1 MAIFHLRMK
10 KSKRGSK
17 YTPPTTHLDYIN
29 RDEKYDKKED
39 LLFKEVMNLPEEFN
53 DIKDF
58 WKCAETYERKN
69 SNLYRELEI
78 SLPREFTPEENKKM
92 VDGFCENLFGKEYV
106 YNYAIHNPKS
116 FDGDMQPHVH
126 IMFFE
131 RKIDDIKRDKDKYF
145 KRYNSK
151 NIEKGGWRKDK
162 KWNERSTL
170 KNIRKEWETF
180 LNFELEK
187 KGIEKVSAKSLKD
200 QKRDAE
206 NNNDYKKVYELNR
219 EAINID
225 GKILYRKESEL
236 SDKEKVKKRIF
247 IKSRILKAGT
257 DLMKKLLEKLKKLE
271 REYED
276 LKRDKIG
283 DLENLERLRGLE
295 ESVRD
300 IKKKMSKDKIENTVY
315 NLMTDKKYY
324 KFLNENKKID
334 KELKNTKDKNRI
346 KYLKITKE
354 KNLKNLESLRNEIQ
368 NNWKKKYIFDK
379 RVENIREKYLRKIS
393 NFEDEKDT
401 IYENLKEKNI
411 KYNDEKN
418 GLYNI
423 NHLQFIYEKNGLK
436 EINRI
441 EKELKKLVKELD
453 KNEEVVSQETLIK
466 DKYSNYEFSKL
477 EKNIAESK
485 IKIEGLQKE
494 LNKNLDISE
503 QKYYLDWLKREVKIK
518 EDYEARKENIEIK
531 IQKKLQDELLKNGNS
546 KVQEREKVKKIIKNI
561 EAIKVLDKKKRLS
574 EKRQVSIKKWN
585 RKKKSKSLNG
595 ANYDKNLGGISGDFR
610 MEDMEVLD
618 ELER

>member
-17 YTPPTTHLDYIN
+17 YIPPAAHLDYIN
-29 RDEKYDKKED
+29 RDEKYGKKED
-39 LLFKEVMNLPEEFN
+39 LLFKEVRNLPVEFSN
-53 DIKDF
+53 IKDF

-78 SLPREFTPEENKKM
+78 SLPREFTPEENKKI
-92 VDGFCENLFGKEYV
+92 VDNFCENLFGKEYV
-106 YNYAIHNPKS
+106 YNYAMHNPKS

-131 RKIDDIKRDKDKYF
+131 RKIDGIKRDKDKYF
-145 KRYNSK
+145 KRYNFK
-151 NIEKGGWRKDK
+151 NIEKGGWEKDK
-162 KWNERSTL
+162 KWNEKSTL
-170 KNIRKEWETF
+170 KSIRKEWETF

-187 KGIEKVSAKSLKD
+187 KGLEKVSAKSLKD

-206 NNNDYKKVYELNR
+206 NNNDYKKGYELNR

-247 IKSRILKAGT
+247 NKSRILKAGT

-271 REYED
+271 REYEN
-276 LKRDKIG
+276 LKRNKIG

-295 ESVRD
+295 ENVRD

-334 KELKNTKDKNRI
+334 KELKNTKEKNRI

-368 NNWKKKYIFDK
+368 NDWKKKYIFDK
-379 RVENIREKYLRKIS
+379 RVENIREKYLRKIA

-401 IYENLKEKNI
+401 IYENLKRKNI
-411 KYNDEKN
+411 KYRDEKN

-423 NHLQFIYEKNGLK
+423 NHLQFIYEKGGLK
-436 EINRI
+436 GINKI
-441 EKELKKLVKELD
+441 ERELKNLIKELN
-453 KNEEVVSQETLIK
+453 KNEEIVSQETLIK

-494 LNKNLDISE
+494 LNKNLDVSE

-518 EDYEARKENIEIK
+518 EDWEARKENIEIK
-531 IQKKLQDELLKNGNS
+531 IQKKLQDELLKNNNS

-561 EAIKVLDKKKRLS
+561 EVIKVLDKKKRLS
-574 EKRQVSIKKWN
+574 EKRQVSIKKLN
-585 RKKKSKSLNG
+585 RKKKSKNLNG

>member
-17 YTPPTTHLDYIN
+17 YIPPAAHLDYIN
-29 RDEKYDKKED
+29 RDEKYGKKED
-39 LLFKEVMNLPEEFN
+39 LLFKEVRNLPEEFG
-53 DIKDF
+53 DIKNF

-78 SLPREFTPEENKKM
+78 SLPREFTPEENKKI
-92 VDGFCENLFGKEYV
+92 VDNFCENLFGKEYV

-131 RKIDDIKRDKDKYF
+131 RKIDAIKRDKDRYF

-219 EAINID
+219 EVINID

-247 IKSRILKAGT
+247 NKSRILKAGT

-271 REYED
+271 REYEN

-283 DLENLERLRGLE
+283 DLENLEKLRGLE
-295 ESVRD
+295 KSVRD
-300 IKKKMSKDKIENTVY
+300 IKKKMSKEKTENTVY

-334 KELKNTKDKNRI
+334 RELKNTKDKNRI
-346 KYLKITKE
+346 KYLKITKD
-354 KNLKNLESLRNEIQ
+354 KNLKNLESLRNQIQ
-368 NNWKKKYIFDK
+368 NDWKKKYIFDK
-379 RVENIREKYLRKIS
+379 RVENIREKYLRKMADL
-393 NFEDEKDT
+393 EDEKDK
-401 IYENLKEKNI
+401 IYENLKEKNV

-423 NHLQFIYEKNGLK
+423 NHLQFIYEKEGLK
-436 EINRI
+436 EINKI
-441 EKELKKLVKELD
+441 EKELKNLIKELN
-453 KNEEVVSQETLIK
+453 KNEEIVSQETLIK

-477 EKNIAESK
+477 EKNILESK

-503 QKYYLDWLKREVKIK
+503 QKYYLNWLKREVKIK
-518 EDYEARKENIEIK
+518 ENYEARKENIEIK

-561 EAIKVLDKKKRLS
+561 EAIKVLDKKKRLA
-574 EKRQVSIKKWN
+574 KQKQVNLKKLN

>member
-17 YTPPTTHLDYIN
+17 YTPPTAHLDYIN

-39 LLFKEVMNLPEEFN
+39 LLFKEVRNLPEEFN

-247 IKSRILKAGT
+247 NKSRILKAGT

-334 KELKNTKDKNRI
+334 KELKNIKEKNRI
-346 KYLKITKE
+346 KYLKIIKD
-354 KNLKNLESLRNEIQ
+354 KNLKNLESLRNQIQ
-368 NNWKKKYIFDK
+368 NDWKKKYIFDK
-379 RVENIREKYLRKIS
+379 RVENIREKYLRKIADL
-393 NFEDEKDT
+393 EDEKDK
-401 IYENLKEKNI
+401 IYENLKEKNV

-423 NHLQFIYEKNGLK
+423 NHLQFIYEKEGLK
-436 EINRI
+436 EINKI
-441 EKELKKLVKELD
+441 EKELKNLIKELN
-453 KNEEVVSQETLIK
+453 KNEEIVSQETLIK

-503 QKYYLDWLKREVKIK
+503 QKYYLNWLKREVKIK
-518 EDYEARKENIEIK
+518 ENYEARKENIEIK

-561 EAIKVLDKKKRLS
+561 EAIKVLYKKKRLS

>member
-17 YTPPTTHLDYIN
+17 YIPPAAHLDYIN
-29 RDEKYDKKED
+29 RDEKYGKKED
-39 LLFKEVMNLPEEFN
+39 LLFKEVRNLPEEFG
-53 DIKDF
+53 DIKNF

-78 SLPREFTPEENKKM
+78 SLPREFTPEENKKI
-92 VDGFCENLFGKEYV
+92 VDNFCENLFGKEYV

-131 RKIDDIKRDKDKYF
+131 RKIDAIKRDKDRYF

-200 QKRDAE
+200 QKRAAE

-219 EAINID
+219 EVINID

-247 IKSRILKAGT
+247 NKSRILKAGT

-271 REYED
+271 REYEN

-283 DLENLERLRGLE
+283 DLENLEKLRGLE
-295 ESVRD
+295 KSVRD

-334 KELKNTKDKNRI
+334 RELKNTKDKNRI
-346 KYLKITKE
+346 KYLKITKD

-368 NNWKKKYIFDK
+368 NDWKKKYIFDK
-379 RVENIREKYLRKIS
+379 RAENIREKYLRKIADL
-393 NFEDEKDT
+393 EDEKDK
-401 IYENLKEKNI
+401 IYENLKEKNV

-418 GLYNI
+418 GMYNI
-423 NHLQFIYEKNGLK
+423 NHLQFIYEKEGLK
-436 EINRI
+436 EINKI
-441 EKELKKLVKELD
+441 EKELKNLIKELN
-453 KNEEVVSQETLIK
+453 KNEEIVNQETLIK

-477 EKNIAESK
+477 EKNILESK

-531 IQKKLQDELLKNGNS
+531 IKKKLQDELLKNGNS
-546 KVQEREKVKKIIKNI
+546 KVQKRKKVQKIIKNI
-561 EAIKVLDKKKRLS
+561 EAIKVLDKKKRLA
-574 EKRQVSIKKWN
+574 KQKQINLKKLN

>member
-1 MAIFHLRMK
+1 MK

-17 YTPPTTHLDYIN
+17 YTPPAAHLDYIN

-39 LLFKEVMNLPEEFN
+39 LLFKEVRNLPEEFN

-187 KGIEKVSAKSLKD
+187 KGLEKVSAKSLKD

-561 EAIKVLDKKKRLS
+561 EAIKVLYKKKRLS

>member
-10 KSKRGSK
+10 KSKKGSS
-17 YTPPTTHLDYIN
+17 YIPPAAHLDYIN
-29 RDEKYDKKED
+29 RDEKYGKKED
-39 LLFKEVMNLPEEFN
+39 LLFKEVRNLPEEFSN
-53 DIKDF
+53 IKDF

-78 SLPREFTPEENKKM
+78 SLPREFTPEENKKI
-92 VDGFCENLFGKEYV
+92 VDNFCENLFRKEYV

-145 KRYNSK
+145 KRYNTK
-151 NIEKGGWRKDK
+151 NIEKGGWEKDK
-162 KWNERSTL
+162 KWRERSTL

-200 QKRDAE
+200 QKRDAK

-271 REYED
+271 REYEN

-334 KELKNTKDKNRI
+334 KELKNIKDKNRI

-368 NNWKKKYIFDK
+368 NDWKKKYIFDK
-379 RVENIREKYLRKIS
+379 RVENIREKYLRKIA

-453 KNEEVVSQETLIK
+453 KNEEIVSRETLIK

-595 ANYDKNLGGISGDFR
+595 ANYNKNLGGISGDFR

>member
-17 YTPPTTHLDYIN
+17 YIPPTVHSDYIN
-29 RDEKYDKKED
+29 REKKYDKKKD
-39 LLFKEVMNLPEEFN
+39 LLFKEVRNLPEEFN

-58 WKCAETYERKN
+58 WECAETYERKN

-78 SLPREFTPEENKKM
+78 SLLREFTPKENKKI
-92 VDGFCENLFGKEYV
+92 VDNFCENLFGKEYV
-106 YNYAIHNPKS
+106 YNYAMHNPKS

-131 RKIDDIKRDKDKYF
+131 RKIDDIKRDKNKYF

-151 NIEKGGWRKDK
+151 NVEKGGWRKDE

-219 EAINID
+219 EPVNID

-247 IKSRILKAGT
+247 NKSRILKAGT

-271 REYED
+271 REYES
-276 LKRDKIG
+276 LKRDKIE
-283 DLENLERLRGLE
+283 DLENLEKLRRLE
-295 ESVRD
+295 KSVRD

-334 KELKNTKDKNRI
+334 KELKNTKEKNRI
-346 KYLKITKE
+346 KYLKIIKE

-368 NNWKKKYIFDK
+368 NDWKKKYIFDK
-379 RVENIREKYLRKIS
+379 RVENIREKYLRKIA
-393 NFEDEKDT
+393 NFENEKDM

-423 NHLQFIYEKNGLK
+423 NHLQFIYEKDGLK
-436 EINRI
+436 EINKI

-453 KNEEVVSQETLIK
+453 NNEEIVSQETLIK
-466 DKYSNYEFSKL
+466 DKYSSYEFSKL

-503 QKYYLDWLKREVKIK
+503 QKYYLGWLKREIKIK
-518 EDYEARKENIEIK
+518 EDCETRKENIEVK
-531 IQKKLQDELLKNGNS
+531 IQQKLQDELLKNDNS
-546 KVQEREKVKKIIKNI
+546 KVQEREKIKKIIKNI
-561 EAIKVLDKKKRLS
+561 GAIKVLDKKKRLS
-574 EKRQVSIKKWN
+574 KERQISIEKRNW
-585 RKKKSKSLNG
+585 KKKSKSLNG
-595 ANYDKNLGGISGDFR
+595 KNYDKNLGGISGDFR
-610 MEDMEVLD
+610 IEDIEVLD

>member
-17 YTPPTTHLDYIN
+17 YIPPTVHSDYIN
-29 RDEKYDKKED
+29 REKKYDKKED
-39 LLFKEVMNLPEEFN
+39 LLFKEVRNLPEEFN

-78 SLPREFTPEENKKM
+78 SLPREFTPKENKKI
-92 VDGFCENLFGKEYV
+92 VDNFCENLFGKEYV

-219 EAINID
+219 EVINID

-247 IKSRILKAGT
+247 NKSRILKAGT

-271 REYED
+271 REYEN

-334 KELKNTKDKNRI
+334 KELKNTKEKNRI
-346 KYLKITKE
+346 KYLKIIKE

-368 NNWKKKYIFDK
+368 NDWKKKYIFDK
-379 RVENIREKYLRKIS
+379 RVENIREKYLRKIV

-423 NHLQFIYEKNGLK
+423 NHLQFIYEKDGLK
-436 EINRI
+436 EINKI

-453 KNEEVVSQETLIK
+453 NNEEIVSQETLIK
-466 DKYSNYEFSKL
+466 DKYSSYEFSKL

-494 LNKNLDISE
+494 LNKNLDVSE
-503 QKYYLDWLKREVKIK
+503 QKYYLGWLKREVKIK

-610 MEDMEVLD
+610 IEDMEVLD

>member
-17 YTPPTTHLDYIN
+17 YIPPAAHLDYIN
-29 RDEKYDKKED
+29 RDEKYGKKED
-39 LLFKEVMNLPEEFN
+39 LLFKEVRNLPEEFSN
-53 DIKDF
+53 IKDF

-131 RKIDDIKRDKDKYF
+131 RKIDDIKREKDKYF

-283 DLENLERLRGLE
+283 DLENLEKLRGLE
-295 ESVRD
+295 ESIRD

-334 KELKNTKDKNRI
+334 KELKNIKEKNRI

-368 NNWKKKYIFDK
+368 NDWKKKYIFDK
-379 RVENIREKYLRKIS
+379 RVENIREKYLRKIA

-453 KNEEVVSQETLIK
+453 KNEEIVSQETLIK

-561 EAIKVLDKKKRLS
+561 EAIKVLYKKKRLS

>member
-17 YTPPTTHLDYIN
+17 YTPPAAHLDYIN

-39 LLFKEVMNLPEEFN
+39 LLFKEVRNLPEEFN

-187 KGIEKVSAKSLKD
+187 KGLEKVSAKSLKD

-561 EAIKVLDKKKRLS
+561 EAIKVLYKKKRLS

>member
-17 YTPPTTHLDYIN
+17 YIPPTVHSDYIN
-29 RDEKYDKKED
+29 REKKYDKKKD
-39 LLFKEVMNLPEEFN
+39 LLFKEVRNLPEEFN

-78 SLPREFTPEENKKM
+78 SLPREFTPKENKKI
-92 VDGFCENLFGKEYV
+92 VDNFCENLFGKEYV
-106 YNYAIHNPKS
+106 YNYAMHNPKS

-131 RKIDDIKRDKDKYF
+131 RKIDDIKRDKNKYF

-151 NIEKGGWRKDK
+151 NVEKGGWRKDE

-219 EAINID
+219 EPVNID

-247 IKSRILKAGT
+247 NKSRILKAGT

-271 REYED
+271 REYES
-276 LKRDKIG
+276 LKRDKIE
-283 DLENLERLRGLE
+283 DLENLEKLRRLE
-295 ESVRD
+295 KSVRD

-334 KELKNTKDKNRI
+334 KELKNTKEKNRI
-346 KYLKITKE
+346 KYLKIIKD
-354 KNLKNLESLRNEIQ
+354 KNLKNLESLRNQIQ
-368 NNWKKKYIFDK
+368 NDWKKKYIFDK
-379 RVENIREKYLRKIS
+379 RVENIREKYLRKIADL
-393 NFEDEKDT
+393 EDKKDK
-401 IYENLKEKNI
+401 IYENLKEKNVE
-411 KYNDEKN
+411 YNDEKN

-423 NHLQFIYEKNGLK
+423 NHLQFIYEKDGLK
-436 EINRI
+436 EINKI
-441 EKELKKLVKELD
+441 EKELKNLIKELN
-453 KNEEVVSQETLIK
+453 KNEEIVSQETLIK

-503 QKYYLDWLKREVKIK
+503 QKYYSNWLKREVKIK
-518 EDYEARKENIEIK
+518 ENYEARKENIEIK

-546 KVQEREKVKKIIKNI
+546 KVQERKKVQKIIKNI

-574 EKRQVSIKKWN
+574 EKRQVSIKKLN

>member
-17 YTPPTTHLDYIN
+17 YIPPTVHSDYIN
-29 RDEKYDKKED
+29 REKKYDKKKD
-39 LLFKEVMNLPEEFN
+39 LLFKEVRNLPEEFN

-78 SLPREFTPEENKKM
+78 SLPREFTPKENKKI
-92 VDGFCENLFGKEYV
+92 VDNFCENLFGKEYV
-106 YNYAIHNPKS
+106 YNYAMHNPKS

-131 RKIDDIKRDKDKYF
+131 RKIDDIKRDKNKYF

-151 NIEKGGWRKDK
+151 NVEKGGWRKDE

-219 EAINID
+219 EPVNID

-247 IKSRILKAGT
+247 NKSRILKAGT

-271 REYED
+271 REYEN
-276 LKRDKIG
+276 LKRDKIR
-283 DLENLERLRGLE
+283 DLENLEKLRGLE
-295 ESVRD
+295 ENIRD

-334 KELKNTKDKNRI
+334 RELKNTKEKNRI
-346 KYLKITKE
+346 KYLKITKD
-354 KNLKNLESLRNEIQ
+354 KNLKNLESLRNQIQ
-368 NNWKKKYIFDK
+368 NDWKKKYIFDK
-379 RVENIREKYLRKIS
+379 RVENIREKYLRKIADL
-393 NFEDEKDT
+393 EDEKDK
-401 IYENLKEKNI
+401 IYENLKEKNV

-423 NHLQFIYEKNGLK
+423 NHLQFIYEKDGLK
-436 EINRI
+436 EINKI

-453 KNEEVVSQETLIK
+453 NNEEIVSQETLIK

-477 EKNIAESK
+477 EKNILESK

-503 QKYYLDWLKREVKIK
+503 KKYYSNWLKREVKIK
-518 EDYEARKENIEIK
+518 ENYEARKENFEIK

-546 KVQEREKVKKIIKNI
+546 KVQERKKVQKIIKNI

-574 EKRQVSIKKWN
+574 EKRQVSIKKLN

>member
-1 MAIFHLRMK
+1 MK

-17 YTPPTTHLDYIN
+17 YIPPAAHLDYIN
-29 RDEKYDKKED
+29 RDEKYGKKED
-39 LLFKEVMNLPEEFN
+39 LLFKEVRNLPEEFSN
-53 DIKDF
+53 IKDF

-78 SLPREFTPEENKKM
+78 SLPREFTPEENKKI
-92 VDGFCENLFGKEYV
+92 VDNFCENLFGKEYV
-106 YNYAIHNPKS
+106 YNYAMHNPKS

-131 RKIDDIKRDKDKYF
+131 RKIDDIKRGKDKYF

-162 KWNERSTL
+162 KWNEKSTL
-170 KNIRKEWETF
+170 KSIRKEWETF

-187 KGIEKVSAKSLKD
+187 KGLEKVSAKSLKD

-247 IKSRILKAGT
+247 NKSRILKTGT

-271 REYED
+271 REYEN
-276 LKRDKIG
+276 LKRNKIG

-295 ESVRD
+295 ENVRD

-334 KELKNTKDKNRI
+334 KELKNTKEKNRI

-368 NNWKKKYIFDK
+368 NDWKKKYIFDK
-379 RVENIREKYLRKIS
+379 RVENIREKYLRKIA

-401 IYENLKEKNI
+401 IYENLKDKNI
-411 KYNDEKN
+411 KYNNEKN

-423 NHLQFIYEKNGLK
+423 NHLQFIYEKGGLK
-436 EINRI
+436 GINKI
-441 EKELKKLVKELD
+441 ERELKNLIKELN
-453 KNEEVVSQETLIK
+453 KNEEIVSQETLIK

-494 LNKNLDISE
+494 LNKNLDVSE

-518 EDYEARKENIEIK
+518 EDWEARKENIEIK
-531 IQKKLQDELLKNGNS
+531 IQKKLQDELLKNNNS

-561 EAIKVLDKKKRLS
+561 EVIKVLDKKKRLS
-574 EKRQVSIKKWN
+574 EKRQVSIKKLN
-585 RKKKSKSLNG
+585 RKKKSKNLNG

>member
-17 YTPPTTHLDYIN
+17 YIPPTVHLDYIN
-29 RDEKYDKKED
+29 REKKYDKKKD
-39 LLFKEVMNLPEEFN
+39 LLFKEVRNLPEEFN

-78 SLPREFTPEENKKM
+78 SLPREFTPKENKKI
-92 VDGFCENLFGKEYV
+92 VDNFCENLFGKEYV
-106 YNYAIHNPKS
+106 YNYAMHNPKS

-131 RKIDDIKRDKDKYF
+131 RKIDDIKRDKNKYF

-151 NIEKGGWRKDK
+151 NVEKGGWRKDE

-219 EAINID
+219 EPVNID

-247 IKSRILKAGT
+247 NKSRILKAGT

-271 REYED
+271 REYES
-276 LKRDKIG
+276 LKRDKIE
-283 DLENLERLRGLE
+283 DLENLEKLRRLE
-295 ESVRD
+295 KSVRD

-453 KNEEVVSQETLIK
+453 KNEEIVSQETLIK

-503 QKYYLDWLKREVKIK
+503 QKYYLDWLKREAKIK

>member
-17 YTPPTTHLDYIN
+17 YIPPTVHSDYIN
-29 RDEKYDKKED
+29 REKKYDKKKD
-39 LLFKEVMNLPEEFN
+39 LLFKEVRNLPEEFN

-78 SLPREFTPEENKKM
+78 SLPREFTPKENKKI
-92 VDGFCENLFGKEYV
+92 VDNFCENLFGKEYV
-106 YNYAIHNPKS
+106 YNYAMHNPKS

-131 RKIDDIKRDKDKYF
+131 RKIDDIKRDKNKYF

-151 NIEKGGWRKDK
+151 NVEKGGWRKDE

-219 EAINID
+219 EPVNID

-247 IKSRILKAGT
+247 NKSRILKAGT

-271 REYED
+271 REYES
-276 LKRDKIG
+276 LKRDKIE
-283 DLENLERLRGLE
+283 DLENLEKLRRLE
-295 ESVRD
+295 KSVRD

-334 KELKNTKDKNRI
+334 KELKNTKEKNRI
-346 KYLKITKE
+346 KYLKIIKE

-368 NNWKKKYIFDK
+368 NDWKKKYIFDK
-379 RVENIREKYLRKIS
+379 RVENIREKYLRKIA
-393 NFEDEKDT
+393 NLEDEKDK
-401 IYENLKEKNI
+401 IYENLKEKNV

-423 NHLQFIYEKNGLK
+423 NHLQFIYEKDGLR
-436 EINRI
+436 EINKI
-441 EKELKKLVKELD
+441 EKELKNLIKELN
-453 KNEEVVSQETLIK
+453 KNEEIVSQETLIK

-494 LNKNLDISE
+494 LNKNLDVSE
-503 QKYYLDWLKREVKIK
+503 QKYYLGWLKREVKIK
-518 EDYEARKENIEIK
+518 EDCEARKENIEIK
-531 IQKKLQDELLKNGNS
+531 IQKKLQDELLKNGNF

-610 MEDMEVLD
+610 IEDMEVLD

>member
-17 YTPPTTHLDYIN
+17 YIPPTVHSDYIN
-29 RDEKYDKKED
+29 REKKYDKKKD
-39 LLFKEVMNLPEEFN
+39 LLFKEVKNLPEEFN

-78 SLPREFTPEENKKM
+78 SLPREFTPKENKKI
-92 VDGFCENLFGKEYV
+92 VDNFCENLFGKEYV
-106 YNYAIHNPKS
+106 YNYAMHNPKS

-126 IMFFE
+126 IIFFE
-131 RKIDDIKRDKDKYF
+131 RKIDDIKRDKNKYF

-151 NIEKGGWRKDK
+151 NVEKGGWRKDE

-219 EAINID
+219 EPVNID

-247 IKSRILKAGT
+247 NKSRILKAGT

-271 REYED
+271 REYES
-276 LKRDKIG
+276 LKRDKIE
-283 DLENLERLRGLE
+283 DLENLEKLRKLE
-295 ESVRD
+295 KSVSD
-300 IKKKMSKDKIENTVY
+300 IKKKISKDKIENTVY

-334 KELKNTKDKNRI
+334 KELKNTKEKNKI
-346 KYLKITKE
+346 KYLKLIKE

-368 NNWKKKYIFDK
+368 NDWKKKYIFDK
-379 RVENIREKYLRKIS
+379 RVENIREKYLRKIV
-393 NFEDEKDT
+393 NFENEKDT

-423 NHLQFIYEKNGLK
+423 NHLQFIYEKDGLK
-436 EINRI
+436 EINKI

-453 KNEEVVSQETLIK
+453 KNEEIVSQETLIR
-466 DKYSNYEFSKL
+466 DKYSNHKFSKL

-485 IKIEGLQKE
+485 IKIERLQKE
-494 LNKNLDISE
+494 LNKNLDVSE
-503 QKYYLDWLKREVKIK
+503 QKYYLGWLKREIKIK
-518 EDYEARKENIEIK
+518 EDCEARKENIKVK
-531 IQKKLQDELLKNGNS
+531 IQQKLQDELLKNDNS
-546 KVQEREKVKKIIKNI
+546 KVQEREKIKKIIKNI
-561 EAIKVLDKKKRLS
+561 GAIKVLDKKKRLS
-574 EKRQVSIKKWN
+574 KERQISIEKQN

-595 ANYDKNLGGISGDFR
+595 TNYDKNLGGISGDFR
-610 MEDMEVLD
+610 IEDIEVLD

>member
-10 KSKRGSK
+10 KSKRGSS
-17 YTPPTTHLDYIN
+17 YIPPAAHLDYIN
-29 RDEKYDKKED
+29 RDEKYGKKED
-39 LLFKEVMNLPEEFN
+39 LLFKEVRNLPEEFS

-92 VDGFCENLFGKEYV
+92 VDNFCENLFGKEYV
-106 YNYAIHNPKS
+106 YNYAMHNPKS

-131 RKIDDIKRDKDKYF
+131 RKIDDIKRDKNKYF

-151 NIEKGGWRKDK
+151 NVEKGGWRKDE

-247 IKSRILKAGT
+247 NKSRILKAGT
-257 DLMKKLLEKLKKLE
+257 DLMKKLFEKLKKLE

-283 DLENLERLRGLE
+283 DLENLEKLRGLE
-295 ESVRD
+295 ESIRD

-334 KELKNTKDKNRI
+334 KELKNIKDKNRI

-368 NNWKKKYIFDK
+368 NDWKKKYIFDK
-379 RVENIREKYLRKIS
+379 RVENIREKYLRKIA

>member
-17 YTPPTTHLDYIN
+17 YIPPTVHSDYIN
-29 RDEKYDKKED
+29 REKKYDKKKD
-39 LLFKEVMNLPEEFN
+39 LLFKEVRNLPEEFN

-58 WKCAETYERKN
+58 WECAETYERKN

-78 SLPREFTPEENKKM
+78 SLPREFTPKENKKI
-92 VDGFCENLFGKEYV
+92 VDNFCENLFGKEYV
-106 YNYAIHNPKS
+106 YNYAMHNPKS

-131 RKIDDIKRDKDKYF
+131 RKIDDIKRDKNKYF
-145 KRYNSK
+145 KIYNSK
-151 NIEKGGWRKDK
+151 NVEKVGWRKDE
-162 KWNERSTL
+162 KWNERITL

-247 IKSRILKAGT
+247 NKSRILKAGT

-271 REYED
+271 REYES
-276 LKRDKIG
+276 LKRDKIE
-283 DLENLERLRGLE
+283 DLENLEKLRRLE
-295 ESVRD
+295 KSVRD

-334 KELKNTKDKNRI
+334 KELKNTKEKNRI
-346 KYLKITKE
+346 KYLKIIKE

-368 NNWKKKYIFDK
+368 NDWKKKYIFDK
-379 RVENIREKYLRKIS
+379 RVENIREKYLRKIA
-393 NFEDEKDT
+393 NFENEKDM

>member
-17 YTPPTTHLDYIN
+17 YIPPTAHLDYIN
-29 RDEKYDKKED
+29 RDEKYGKKED
-39 LLFKEVMNLPEEFN
+39 LLFKEVRNLPEEFG
-53 DIKDF
+53 DIKNF

-78 SLPREFTPEENKKM
+78 SLPREFTPEENKKI
-92 VDGFCENLFGKEYV
+92 VDNFCENLFGKEYV
-106 YNYAIHNPKS
+106 YNYAMHNPKS

-131 RKIDDIKRDKDKYF
+131 RKIDAIKRDKDRYF

-200 QKRDAE
+200 QKRAAE

-219 EAINID
+219 EVINID

-247 IKSRILKAGT
+247 NKSRILKAGT

-271 REYED
+271 REYEN
-276 LKRDKIG
+276 LKRDKIR
-283 DLENLERLRGLE
+283 DLENLEKLRGLE
-295 ESVRD
+295 ENIRD

-334 KELKNTKDKNRI
+334 RELKNTKEKNRI
-346 KYLKITKE
+346 KYLKITKD
-354 KNLKNLESLRNEIQ
+354 KNLKNLESLRNQIQ
-368 NNWKKKYIFDK
+368 NDWKKKYIFDK
-379 RVENIREKYLRKIS
+379 RVENIREKYLRKIADL
-393 NFEDEKDT
+393 EDEKDK
-401 IYENLKEKNI
+401 IYENLKEKNV

-423 NHLQFIYEKNGLK
+423 NHLQFIYEKEGLK
-436 EINRI
+436 EINKI
-441 EKELKKLVKELD
+441 EKELKNLIKELN
-453 KNEEVVSQETLIK
+453 KNEEIVSQETLIK

-477 EKNIAESK
+477 EKNILESK

-503 QKYYLDWLKREVKIK
+503 QKYYSNWLKREVKIK
-518 EDYEARKENIEIK
+518 ENYEARKENIEIK

-546 KVQEREKVKKIIKNI
+546 KVQERKKVQKIIKNI

-574 EKRQVSIKKWN
+574 EKRQVSIKKLN

>member
-1 MAIFHLRMK
+1 MRKQTRTMK
-10 KSKRGSK
+10 KQG
-17 YTPPTTHLDYIN
+17 
-29 RDEKYDKKED
+29 
-39 LLFKEVMNLPEEFN
+39 
-53 DIKDF
+53 
-58 WKCAETYERKN
+58 
-69 SNLYRELEI
+69 
-78 SLPREFTPEENKKM
+78 
-92 VDGFCENLFGKEYV
+92 
-106 YNYAIHNPKS
+106 
-116 FDGDMQPHVH
+116 
-126 IMFFE
+126 
-131 RKIDDIKRDKDKYF
+131 
-145 KRYNSK
+145 
-151 NIEKGGWRKDK
+151 
-162 KWNERSTL
+162 
-170 KNIRKEWETF
+170 
-180 LNFELEK
+180 
-187 KGIEKVSAKSLKD
+187 
-200 QKRDAE
+200 DAE
-206 NNNDYKKVYELNR
+206 NNNNYKKVYELNR

-271 REYED
+271 REYEG

-379 RVENIREKYLRKIS
+379 RVENIREKYLRKIA
-393 NFEDEKDT
+393 NLEDEKDK
-401 IYENLKEKNI
+401 IYENLKRKNI
-411 KYNDEKN
+411 KYRDEKN

-518 EDYEARKENIEIK
+518 EDYEAKKENIEIK

-561 EAIKVLDKKKRLS
+561 EAIKVLYKKKRLS

>member
-17 YTPPTTHLDYIN
+17 YIPPAAHLDYIN
-29 RDEKYDKKED
+29 RDEKYGKKED
-39 LLFKEVMNLPEEFN
+39 LLFKEVRNLPEEFG
-53 DIKDF
+53 DIKNF

-78 SLPREFTPEENKKM
+78 SLPREFTPEENKKI
-92 VDGFCENLFGKEYV
+92 VDNFCENLFGKEYV

-131 RKIDDIKRDKDKYF
+131 RKIDAIKRDKDRYF

-170 KNIRKEWETF
+170 KNIRKEWEIF

-187 KGIEKVSAKSLKD
+187 KGIEKVNAKSLKD

-219 EAINID
+219 EVINID

-247 IKSRILKAGT
+247 NKSRILKAGT
-257 DLMKKLLEKLKKLE
+257 DLMKKLFEKLKKLE
-271 REYED
+271 REYEN
-276 LKRDKIG
+276 LKRDKIR
-283 DLENLERLRGLE
+283 DLENLEKLRGLE
-295 ESVRD
+295 ENIRD

-334 KELKNTKDKNRI
+334 RELKNTKEKNRI
-346 KYLKITKE
+346 KYLKIIKD
-354 KNLKNLESLRNEIQ
+354 KNLKNLESLRNQIQ
-368 NNWKKKYIFDK
+368 NDWKKKYIFDK
-379 RVENIREKYLRKIS
+379 RVENIREKYLRKIAD
-393 NFEDEKDT
+393 FEDEKNK
-401 IYENLKEKNI
+401 IYENLKEKNV

-423 NHLQFIYEKNGLK
+423 NHLQFIYEKEGLK
-436 EINRI
+436 EINKI
-441 EKELKKLVKELD
+441 EKELKNLIKELN
-453 KNEEVVSQETLIK
+453 KNEEIVSQETLIK

-477 EKNIAESK
+477 EKNILESK

-503 QKYYLDWLKREVKIK
+503 QKYYLNWLKREVKIK
-518 EDYEARKENIEIK
+518 ENYEARKENIEIK

-546 KVQEREKVKKIIKNI
+546 KVQERKKVQKIIKNI

>member
-10 KSKRGSK
+10 KSKRGGK
-17 YTPPTTHLDYIN
+17 YTPPTAHLDYIN

-39 LLFKEVMNLPEEFN
+39 LLFKEVRNLPEEFN

-131 RKIDDIKRDKDKYF
+131 RKIDDIKRDKNKYF

-151 NIEKGGWRKDK
+151 NVEKGGWRKDE

-219 EAINID
+219 EVINID

-247 IKSRILKAGT
+247 NKSRILKAGT

-271 REYED
+271 REYEN
-276 LKRDKIG
+276 LKRDKIR
-283 DLENLERLRGLE
+283 DLENLEKLRGLE
-295 ESVRD
+295 ENIRD

-334 KELKNTKDKNRI
+334 RELKNTKEKNRI
-346 KYLKITKE
+346 KYLKITKD
-354 KNLKNLESLRNEIQ
+354 KNLKNLESLRNQIQ
-368 NNWKKKYIFDK
+368 NDWKKKYIFDK
-379 RVENIREKYLRKIS
+379 RVENIREKYLRKIADL
-393 NFEDEKDT
+393 EDEKDK
-401 IYENLKEKNI
+401 IYENLKEKDV

-418 GLYNI
+418 GMYNI
-423 NHLQFIYEKNGLK
+423 NHLQFIYEKEGLK
-436 EINRI
+436 EINKI
-441 EKELKKLVKELD
+441 EKELKNLIKELN
-453 KNEEVVSQETLIK
+453 KNEEIVSQETLIK

-477 EKNIAESK
+477 EKNILESK

-503 QKYYLDWLKREVKIK
+503 KKYYSNWLKREVKIK
-518 EDYEARKENIEIK
+518 ENYEARKENIEIK

-546 KVQEREKVKKIIKNI
+546 KVQERKKVQKIIKNI

-610 MEDMEVLD
+610 IEDMEVLD

>member
-1 MAIFHLRMK
+1 M
-10 KSKRGSK
+10 
-17 YTPPTTHLDYIN
+17 PPAAHLDYIN
-29 RDEKYDKKED
+29 RDEKYGKKED
-39 LLFKEVMNLPEEFN
+39 LLFKEVRNLPEEFG
-53 DIKDF
+53 DIKNF

-78 SLPREFTPEENKKM
+78 SLPREFTPEENKKI
-92 VDGFCENLFGKEYV
+92 VDNFCENLFGKEYV

-131 RKIDDIKRDKDKYF
+131 RKIDAIKRDKDRYF

-170 KNIRKEWETF
+170 KNIRKEWEIF

-187 KGIEKVSAKSLKD
+187 KGIEKVNAKSLKD

-219 EAINID
+219 EVINID

-247 IKSRILKAGT
+247 NKSRILKAGT

-271 REYED
+271 REYEN
-276 LKRDKIG
+276 LKRDKIR
-283 DLENLERLRGLE
+283 DLENLEKLRGLE
-295 ESVRD
+295 ENIRD

-334 KELKNTKDKNRI
+334 RELKNTKEKNRI
-346 KYLKITKE
+346 KYLKITKD
-354 KNLKNLESLRNEIQ
+354 KNLKNLESLRNQIQ
-368 NNWKKKYIFDK
+368 NDWKKKYIFDK
-379 RVENIREKYLRKIS
+379 RVENIREKYLRKIADL
-393 NFEDEKDT
+393 EDEKDK
-401 IYENLKEKNI
+401 IYENLKEKNV

-418 GLYNI
+418 GMYNI
-423 NHLQFIYEKNGLK
+423 NHLQFIYEKEGLK
-436 EINRI
+436 EINKI
-441 EKELKKLVKELD
+441 EKELKNLIKELN
-453 KNEEVVSQETLIK
+453 KNEEIVSQETLIK

-477 EKNIAESK
+477 EKNILESK

-503 QKYYLDWLKREVKIK
+503 QKYYLNWLKREVKIK
-518 EDYEARKENIEIK
+518 ENYEARKENIEIK

-546 KVQEREKVKKIIKNI
+546 KVQERKKVQKIIKNI

-574 EKRQVSIKKWN
+574 EKRQVSIKKLN

>member
-17 YTPPTTHLDYIN
+17 YIPPTVHSDYIN
-29 RDEKYDKKED
+29 REKKYDKKKD
-39 LLFKEVMNLPEEFN
+39 LLFKEVRNLPEEFN

-78 SLPREFTPEENKKM
+78 SLPREFTPKENKKI
-92 VDGFCENLFGKEYV
+92 VDNFCENLFGKEYV
-106 YNYAIHNPKS
+106 YNYAMHNPKS

-131 RKIDDIKRDKDKYF
+131 RKIDDIKRDKNKYF
-145 KRYNSK
+145 KRYNPK
-151 NIEKGGWRKDK
+151 NVEKGGWRKDE

-219 EAINID
+219 EPVNID

-247 IKSRILKAGT
+247 NKSRILKAGT

-271 REYED
+271 REYES
-276 LKRDKIG
+276 LKRDKIE
-283 DLENLERLRGLE
+283 DLENLEKLRRLE
-295 ESVRD
+295 KSVRD

-334 KELKNTKDKNRI
+334 KELKNTKEKNRI
-346 KYLKITKE
+346 KYLKIIKD
-354 KNLKNLESLRNEIQ
+354 KNLKNLESLRNQIQ
-368 NNWKKKYIFDK
+368 NDWKKKYIFDK
-379 RVENIREKYLRKIS
+379 RVENIREKYLRKIADL
-393 NFEDEKDT
+393 EDEKDK
-401 IYENLKEKNI
+401 IYENLKEKNV

-423 NHLQFIYEKNGLK
+423 NHLQFIYEKDGLK
-436 EINRI
+436 EINKI

-453 KNEEVVSQETLIK
+453 NNEEIVSQETLIK

-477 EKNIAESK
+477 EKNLAESK

-561 EAIKVLDKKKRLS
+561 EAIKVLYKKKRLS

-585 RKKKSKSLNG
+585 RKKKSNSLNG
-595 ANYDKNLGGISGDFR
+595 ANYDKNLGGISGNFR
-610 MEDMEVLD
+610 MEDIEVLD

>member
-17 YTPPTTHLDYIN
+17 YTPPTAHLDYIN

-39 LLFKEVMNLPEEFN
+39 LLFKEVRNLPEEFN

-106 YNYAIHNPKS
+106 YNYAMHNPKS

-131 RKIDDIKRDKDKYF
+131 RKIDDIKRDKNKYF

-151 NIEKGGWRKDK
+151 NVEKGGWRKDE

-418 GLYNI
+418 GLFNI

-503 QKYYLDWLKREVKIK
+503 QKYYLGWLKREIKIK

-561 EAIKVLDKKKRLS
+561 EAIKVLYKKKRLS

-595 ANYDKNLGGISGDFR
+595 TNYDKNLGGISGDFR
-610 MEDMEVLD
+610 IEDMEVLD

>member
-17 YTPPTTHLDYIN
+17 YIPPAAHLDYIN
-29 RDEKYDKKED
+29 RDEKYGKKED
-39 LLFKEVMNLPEEFN
+39 LLFKEVRNLPEEFG
-53 DIKDF
+53 DIKNF

-78 SLPREFTPEENKKM
+78 SLPREFTSEENKKI
-92 VDGFCENLFGKEYV
+92 VDNFCENLFGKEYV

-116 FDGDMQPHVH
+116 FDGNMQPHVH

-131 RKIDDIKRDKDKYF
+131 RKIDAIKRDKDRYF

-219 EAINID
+219 EVINID

-247 IKSRILKAGT
+247 NKSRILKAGT

-271 REYED
+271 REYEN
-276 LKRDKIG
+276 LKRDKIR
-283 DLENLERLRGLE
+283 DLENLEKLRGLE
-295 ESVRD
+295 ENIRD

-334 KELKNTKDKNRI
+334 RELKNTKEKNRI
-346 KYLKITKE
+346 KYLKITKD
-354 KNLKNLESLRNEIQ
+354 KNLKNLESLRNQIQ
-368 NNWKKKYIFDK
+368 NDWKKKYIFDK
-379 RVENIREKYLRKIS
+379 RVENIREKYLRKIADL
-393 NFEDEKDT
+393 EDEKDK
-401 IYENLKEKNI
+401 IYENLKEKNV

-423 NHLQFIYEKNGLK
+423 NHLQFIYEKEGLK
-436 EINRI
+436 EINKI
-441 EKELKKLVKELD
+441 EKELKNLIKELN
-453 KNEEVVSQETLIK
+453 KNEEIVSQETLIK

-477 EKNIAESK
+477 EKNILESK

-503 QKYYLDWLKREVKIK
+503 QKYYLNWLKREVKIK
-518 EDYEARKENIEIK
+518 ENYEARKENIEIK

-561 EAIKVLDKKKRLS
+561 EAIKVLDKKKRLA
-574 EKRQVSIKKWN
+574 KQKQVNLKKLN

>member
-10 KSKRGSK
+10 KSKRGGK
-17 YTPPTTHLDYIN
+17 YTPPTAHLDYIN

-39 LLFKEVMNLPEEFN
+39 LLFKEVRNLPEEFN

-92 VDGFCENLFGKEYV
+92 VDNFCKNLFGKEYV

-187 KGIEKVSAKSLKD
+187 KGLEKVSAKSLKD

-295 ESVRD
+295 ESVKD

-423 NHLQFIYEKNGLK
+423 NHLQFIYEKSGLK
-436 EINRI
+436 GINKI
-441 EKELKKLVKELD
+441 EKELKNLIKELN
-453 KNEEVVSQETLIK
+453 KNEEIVSQETLIK

-561 EAIKVLDKKKRLS
+561 EAIKVLYKKKRLS
-574 EKRQVSIKKWN
+574 EKRQVSIKKLN
-585 RKKKSKSLNG
+585 RKKKSKNLNG

>member
-1 MAIFHLRMK
+1 MK

-17 YTPPTTHLDYIN
+17 YIPPAAHLDYIN
-29 RDEKYDKKED
+29 RDEKYGKKED
-39 LLFKEVMNLPEEFN
+39 LLFKEVRNLPEEFG
-53 DIKDF
+53 DIKNF

-78 SLPREFTPEENKKM
+78 SLPREFTSEENKKI
-92 VDGFCENLFGKEYV
+92 VDNFCENLFGKEYV

-131 RKIDDIKRDKDKYF
+131 RKIDAIKRDKDRYF

-219 EAINID
+219 EVINID

-247 IKSRILKAGT
+247 NKSRILKAGT

-271 REYED
+271 REYEN

-283 DLENLERLRGLE
+283 DLENLEKLRGLE
-295 ESVRD
+295 KSVRD
-300 IKKKMSKDKIENTVY
+300 IKKKMSKEKTENTVY

-334 KELKNTKDKNRI
+334 RELKNTKDKNRI
-346 KYLKITKE
+346 KYLKITKD
-354 KNLKNLESLRNEIQ
+354 KNLKNLESLRNQIQ
-368 NNWKKKYIFDK
+368 NDWKKKYIFDK
-379 RVENIREKYLRKIS
+379 RVENIREKYLRKMADL
-393 NFEDEKDT
+393 EDEKDK
-401 IYENLKEKNI
+401 IYENLKEKNV

-418 GLYNI
+418 GMYNI
-423 NHLQFIYEKNGLK
+423 NHLQFIYEKEGLK
-436 EINRI
+436 EINKI
-441 EKELKKLVKELD
+441 EKELKNLIKELN
-453 KNEEVVSQETLIK
+453 KNEEIVSQETLIK

-477 EKNIAESK
+477 EKNILESK

-503 QKYYLDWLKREVKIK
+503 QKYYLNWLKREVKIK
-518 EDYEARKENIEIK
+518 ENYEARKENIEIK

-561 EAIKVLDKKKRLS
+561 EAIKVLDKKKRLA
-574 EKRQVSIKKWN
+574 KQKQVNLKKLN

>member
-17 YTPPTTHLDYIN
+17 YIPPTVHSDYIN
-29 RDEKYDKKED
+29 REKKYDKKKD
-39 LLFKEVMNLPEEFN
+39 LLFKEVRNLPEEFN

-58 WKCAETYERKN
+58 WECAETYERKN

-92 VDGFCENLFGKEYV
+92 VDNFCENLFGKEYV
-106 YNYAIHNPKS
+106 YNYAMHNPKS

-131 RKIDDIKRDKDKYF
+131 RKIDDIKRDKNKYF

-151 NIEKGGWRKDK
+151 NIEKGGWEKDK
-162 KWNERSTL
+162 KWIERNTL

-219 EAINID
+219 EPVNID

-247 IKSRILKAGT
+247 NKSRILKAGT

-271 REYED
+271 REYES
-276 LKRDKIG
+276 LKRDKIE
-283 DLENLERLRGLE
+283 DLENLEKLRRLE
-295 ESVRD
+295 KSVRD

-334 KELKNTKDKNRI
+334 KELKNTKEKNRI
-346 KYLKITKE
+346 KYLKIIKE

-368 NNWKKKYIFDK
+368 NDWKKKYIFDK
-379 RVENIREKYLRKIS
+379 RVENIREKYLRKIA
-393 NFEDEKDT
+393 NFENEKDM

-423 NHLQFIYEKNGLK
+423 NHLQFIYEKDGLK
-436 EINRI
+436 EINKI

-453 KNEEVVSQETLIK
+453 NNEEIVSQETLIK

-485 IKIEGLQKE
+485 IKIEGLQKK
-494 LNKNLDISE
+494 LNKNLDVSE
-503 QKYYLDWLKREVKIK
+503 QKYYLDWLKREIKIK
-518 EDYEARKENIEIK
+518 EDWEARKENIEIK

-546 KVQEREKVKKIIKNI
+546 KVQEREKIQKIIKNI

-574 EKRQVSIKKWN
+574 EKRQGSIKKWN

>member
-17 YTPPTTHLDYIN
+17 YIPPTVHSDYIN
-29 RDEKYDKKED
+29 REKKYDKKKD
-39 LLFKEVMNLPEEFN
+39 LLFKEVRNLPEEFN

-78 SLPREFTPEENKKM
+78 SLPREFTPKENKKI
-92 VDGFCENLFGKEYV
+92 VDNFCENLFGKEYV
-106 YNYAIHNPKS
+106 YNYAMHNPKS

-131 RKIDDIKRDKDKYF
+131 RKIDDIKRDKNKYF
-145 KRYNSK
+145 KRYNPK
-151 NIEKGGWRKDK
+151 NVEKGGWRKDE

-219 EAINID
+219 EPVNID

-247 IKSRILKAGT
+247 NKSRILKAGT

-271 REYED
+271 REYES
-276 LKRDKIG
+276 LKRDKIE
-283 DLENLERLRGLE
+283 DLENLEKLRRLE
-295 ESVRD
+295 KSVRD

-334 KELKNTKDKNRI
+334 KELKNTKEKNRI
-346 KYLKITKE
+346 KYLKIIKD
-354 KNLKNLESLRNEIQ
+354 KNLKNLESLRNQIQ
-368 NNWKKKYIFDK
+368 NDWKKKYIFDK
-379 RVENIREKYLRKIS
+379 RVENIREKYLRKIADL
-393 NFEDEKDT
+393 EDEKDK
-401 IYENLKEKNI
+401 IYENLKEKNV

-423 NHLQFIYEKNGLK
+423 NHLQFIYEKDGLK
-436 EINRI
+436 EINKI

-453 KNEEVVSQETLIK
+453 NNEEIVSQETLIK
-466 DKYSNYEFSKL
+466 DKYSSYEFSKL

-503 QKYYLDWLKREVKIK
+503 QKYYLGWLKREIKIK
-518 EDYEARKENIEIK
+518 EDCETRKENIEVK
-531 IQKKLQDELLKNGNS
+531 IQQKLQDELLKNDNS
-546 KVQEREKVKKIIKNI
+546 KVQEREKIKKIIKNI
-561 EAIKVLDKKKRLS
+561 GAIKVLDKKKRLS
-574 EKRQVSIKKWN
+574 KERQISIEKRNW
-585 RKKKSKSLNG
+585 KKKSKSLNG
-595 ANYDKNLGGISGDFR
+595 KNYDKNLGGISGDFR
-610 MEDMEVLD
+610 IEDIEVLD

>member
-1 MAIFHLRMK
+1 MK
-10 KSKRGSK
+10 KSKRGSS
-17 YTPPTTHLDYIN
+17 YIPPAAHLDYIN
-29 RDEKYDKKED
+29 RDEKYGKKED
-39 LLFKEVMNLPEEFN
+39 LLFKEVRNLPEEFSN
-53 DIKDF
+53 IKDF

-78 SLPREFTPEENKKM
+78 SLPREFTPEENKKI
-92 VDGFCENLFGKEYV
+92 VDNFCENLFGKEYV
-106 YNYAIHNPKS
+106 YNYAMHNPKS

-131 RKIDDIKRDKDKYF
+131 RKIDDIKRGKDKYF

-162 KWNERSTL
+162 KWNEKSTL
-170 KNIRKEWETF
+170 KSIRKEWETF

-187 KGIEKVSAKSLKD
+187 KGLEKVSAKSLKD

-206 NNNDYKKVYELNR
+206 NNNDYKKGYELNR

-247 IKSRILKAGT
+247 NKSRILKAGT

-271 REYED
+271 REYES
-276 LKRDKIG
+276 LKRDKIE
-283 DLENLERLRGLE
+283 DLENLEKLRRLE
-295 ESVRD
+295 KSVRD

-334 KELKNTKDKNRI
+334 KELKNTKEKNRI

-368 NNWKKKYIFDK
+368 NDWKKKYIFDK
-379 RVENIREKYLRKIS
+379 RVENIREKYLRKIA

-401 IYENLKEKNI
+401 IYENLKDKNI
-411 KYNDEKN
+411 KYNNEKN

-423 NHLQFIYEKNGLK
+423 NHLQFIYEKGGLK
-436 EINRI
+436 GINKI
-441 EKELKKLVKELD
+441 ERELKNLIKELN
-453 KNEEVVSQETLIK
+453 KNEEIVSQETLIK

-494 LNKNLDISE
+494 LNKNLDVSE

-518 EDYEARKENIEIK
+518 EDWEARKENIEIK

-561 EAIKVLDKKKRLS
+561 EVIKVLDKKKRLS
-574 EKRQVSIKKWN
+574 EKRQVSIKKLN
-585 RKKKSKSLNG
+585 RKKKSKNLNG

>member
-17 YTPPTTHLDYIN
+17 YIPPTVHSDYIN
-29 RDEKYDKKED
+29 REKKYDKKKD
-39 LLFKEVMNLPEEFN
+39 LLFKEVRNLPEEFN

-78 SLPREFTPEENKKM
+78 SLPREFTPKENKKI
-92 VDGFCENLFGKEYV
+92 VDNFCENLFGKEYV
-106 YNYAIHNPKS
+106 YNYAMHNPKS

-131 RKIDDIKRDKDKYF
+131 RKIDDIKRDKNKYF
-145 KRYNSK
+145 KRYNPK
-151 NIEKGGWRKDK
+151 NVEKGGWRKDE

-219 EAINID
+219 EPVNID

-247 IKSRILKAGT
+247 NKSRILKAGT

-271 REYED
+271 REYES
-276 LKRDKIG
+276 LKRDKIE
-283 DLENLERLRGLE
+283 DLENLEKLRKLE
-295 ESVRD
+295 KSVSD
-300 IKKKMSKDKIENTVY
+300 IKKKISKDKIENTVY

-334 KELKNTKDKNRI
+334 KELKNTKEKNKI
-346 KYLKITKE
+346 KYLKLIKE

-368 NNWKKKYIFDK
+368 NDWKKKYIFDK
-379 RVENIREKYLRKIS
+379 RVENIREKYLRKIV
-393 NFEDEKDT
+393 NFENEKDT

-423 NHLQFIYEKNGLK
+423 NHLQFIYEKDGLK
-436 EINRI
+436 EINKI

-453 KNEEVVSQETLIK
+453 KNEEIVSQETLIR
-466 DKYSNYEFSKL
+466 DKYSNHKFSKL

-485 IKIEGLQKE
+485 IKIERLQKE
-494 LNKNLDISE
+494 LNKNLDVSE
-503 QKYYLDWLKREVKIK
+503 QKYYLGWLKREIKIK
-518 EDYEARKENIEIK
+518 EDCEARKENIKVK
-531 IQKKLQDELLKNGNS
+531 IQQKLQDELLKNDNS
-546 KVQEREKVKKIIKNI
+546 KVQEREKIKKIIKNI
-561 EAIKVLDKKKRLS
+561 GAIKVLDKKKRLS
-574 EKRQVSIKKWN
+574 KERQISIEKQN

-595 ANYDKNLGGISGDFR
+595 TNYDKNLGGISGDFR
-610 MEDMEVLD
+610 IEDIEVLD

>member
-17 YTPPTTHLDYIN
+17 YIPPAAHLDYVN
-29 RDEKYDKKED
+29 RDEKYGKKED
-39 LLFKEVMNLPEEFN
+39 LLFKEVRNLPEEFSN
-53 DIKDF
+53 IKDF

-78 SLPREFTPEENKKM
+78 SLPREFTPEENKKI
-92 VDGFCENLFGKEYV
+92 VDNFCENLFGKEYV
-106 YNYAIHNPKS
+106 YNYAMHNPKS

-131 RKIDDIKRDKDKYF
+131 RKIDDIKRGKDKYF

-162 KWNERSTL
+162 KWNEKSTL
-170 KNIRKEWETF
+170 KSIRKEWETF

-187 KGIEKVSAKSLKD
+187 KGLEKVSAKSLKD

-247 IKSRILKAGT
+247 NKSRILKAGT

-271 REYED
+271 REYEN
-276 LKRDKIG
+276 LKRNKIG

-295 ESVRD
+295 ENVRD

-334 KELKNTKDKNRI
+334 KELKNTKEKNRI

-368 NNWKKKYIFDK
+368 NDWKKKYIFDK
-379 RVENIREKYLRKIS
+379 RVENIREKYLRKIA

-401 IYENLKEKNI
+401 IYENLKDKNI
-411 KYNDEKN
+411 KYNNEKN

-423 NHLQFIYEKNGLK
+423 NHLQFIYEKGGLK
-436 EINRI
+436 GINKI
-441 EKELKKLVKELD
+441 ERELKNLIKELN
-453 KNEEVVSQETLIK
+453 KNEEIVSQETLIK

-494 LNKNLDISE
+494 LNKNLDVSE

-518 EDYEARKENIEIK
+518 EDWEARKENIEIK
-531 IQKKLQDELLKNGNS
+531 IQKKLQDELLKNNNS

-561 EAIKVLDKKKRLS
+561 EVIKVLDKKKRLS
-574 EKRQVSIKKWN
+574 EKRQVSIKKLN
-585 RKKKSKSLNG
+585 RKKKSKNLNG

>member
-1 MAIFHLRMK
+1 MK

-17 YTPPTTHLDYIN
+17 YIPPAAHLDYIN
-29 RDEKYDKKED
+29 RDEKYGKKED
-39 LLFKEVMNLPEEFN
+39 LLFKEVRNLPEEFG
-53 DIKDF
+53 DIKNF

-78 SLPREFTPEENKKM
+78 SLPREFTPEENKKI
-92 VDGFCENLFGKEYV
+92 VDNFCENLFGKEYV

-131 RKIDDIKRDKDKYF
+131 RKIDAIKRDKDRYF

-219 EAINID
+219 EVINID

-247 IKSRILKAGT
+247 NKSRILKAGT

-574 EKRQVSIKKWN
+574 EKRQVSIKKLN

-595 ANYDKNLGGISGDFR
+595 TNYDKNLGGISGDFR

>member
-17 YTPPTTHLDYIN
+17 YIPPTVHSDYIN
-29 RDEKYDKKED
+29 REKKYDKKKD
-39 LLFKEVMNLPEEFN
+39 LLFKEVKNLPEEFN

-78 SLPREFTPEENKKM
+78 SLPREFTPKENKKI
-92 VDGFCENLFGKEYV
+92 VDNFCENLFGKEYV
-106 YNYAIHNPKS
+106 YNYAMHNPKS

-131 RKIDDIKRDKDKYF
+131 RKIDDIKRDKNKYF

-151 NIEKGGWRKDK
+151 NVEKGGWRKDE

-219 EAINID
+219 EPVNID

-247 IKSRILKAGT
+247 NKSRILKAGT

-271 REYED
+271 REYES
-276 LKRDKIG
+276 LKRDKIE
-283 DLENLERLRGLE
+283 DLENLEKLRRLE
-295 ESVRD
+295 KSVRD

-334 KELKNTKDKNRI
+334 KELKNTKEKNRI
-346 KYLKITKE
+346 KYLKIIKE

-368 NNWKKKYIFDK
+368 NDWKKKYIFDK
-379 RVENIREKYLRKIS
+379 RVENIREKYLRKIV
-393 NFEDEKDT
+393 NFENEKDT

-423 NHLQFIYEKNGLK
+423 NHLQFIYEKDGLK
-436 EINRI
+436 EINKI

-453 KNEEVVSQETLIK
+453 KNEEIVSQETLIK
-466 DKYSNYEFSKL
+466 DKYSSYEFSKL

-503 QKYYLDWLKREVKIK
+503 QKYYLGWLKREIKIK
-518 EDYEARKENIEIK
+518 EDCETRKENIEVK
-531 IQKKLQDELLKNGNS
+531 IQQKLQDELLKNDNS
-546 KVQEREKVKKIIKNI
+546 KVQEREKIKKIIKNI
-561 EAIKVLDKKKRLS
+561 GAIKVLDKKKRLS
-574 EKRQVSIKKWN
+574 KERQISIEKQN

-595 ANYDKNLGGISGDFR
+595 TNYDKNLGGISGDFR
-610 MEDMEVLD
+610 IEDIEVLD

>member
-17 YTPPTTHLDYIN
+17 YIPPTVHSDYIN
-29 RDEKYDKKED
+29 REKKYDKKKD
-39 LLFKEVMNLPEEFN
+39 LLFKEVRNLPEEFN

-78 SLPREFTPEENKKM
+78 SLPREFNPKENKKI
-92 VDGFCENLFGKEYV
+92 VDNFCENLFGKEYV
-106 YNYAIHNPKS
+106 YNYAMHNPKS

-131 RKIDDIKRDKDKYF
+131 RKIDDIKRDKNKYF
-145 KRYNSK
+145 KRYNPK
-151 NIEKGGWRKDK
+151 NVEKGGWRKDK

-170 KNIRKEWETF
+170 KNIRKEWETI

-219 EAINID
+219 EPVNID

-247 IKSRILKAGT
+247 NKSRVLKAGT

-271 REYED
+271 REYES
-276 LKRDKIG
+276 LKRDKIE
-283 DLENLERLRGLE
+283 DLENLEKLRRLE
-295 ESVRD
+295 KSVRD

-334 KELKNTKDKNRI
+334 KELKDTKEKNRI
-346 KYLKITKE
+346 KYLKIIKE

-368 NNWKKKYIFDK
+368 NDWKKKYIFDK

-423 NHLQFIYEKNGLK
+423 NHLQFIYEKDGLK
-436 EINRI
+436 EINKI

-453 KNEEVVSQETLIK
+453 NNEEIVSQETLIK
-466 DKYSNYEFSKL
+466 DKYSSYEFSKL

-503 QKYYLDWLKREVKIK
+503 QKYYLGWLKREIKIK
-518 EDYEARKENIEIK
+518 EDCEARKENIEVK
-531 IQKKLQDELLKNGNS
+531 IQQKLQDELLKNDNS
-546 KVQEREKVKKIIKNI
+546 KVQEREKIKKIIKNI
-561 EAIKVLDKKKRLS
+561 GVIKVLDKKKRLS
-574 EKRQVSIKKWN
+574 KERQISIEKRN

-595 ANYDKNLGGISGDFR
+595 TNYDKNLGGISGDFR
-610 MEDMEVLD
+610 IEDIEVLD

>member
-17 YTPPTTHLDYIN
+17 YIPPAAHLDYIN
-29 RDEKYDKKED
+29 RDEKYGKKED
-39 LLFKEVMNLPEEFN
+39 LLFKEVRNLPEEFG
-53 DIKDF
+53 DIKNF

-78 SLPREFTPEENKKM
+78 SLPREFTPEENKKI
-92 VDGFCENLFGKEYV
+92 VDNFCENLFGKEYV

-219 EAINID
+219 EVINID

-247 IKSRILKAGT
+247 NKSRILKAGT

-271 REYED
+271 REYEN

-283 DLENLERLRGLE
+283 DLENLEKLRGLE
-295 ESVRD
+295 KSVRD

-334 KELKNTKDKNRI
+334 RELKNTKEKNRI
-346 KYLKITKE
+346 KYLKITKD
-354 KNLKNLESLRNEIQ
+354 KNLKNLESLRNQIQ
-368 NNWKKKYIFDK
+368 NDWKKKYIFDK
-379 RVENIREKYLRKIS
+379 RVENIREKYLRKIADL
-393 NFEDEKDT
+393 EDEKDK
-401 IYENLKEKNI
+401 IYENLKEKNV

-423 NHLQFIYEKNGLK
+423 NHLQFIYEKEGLK
-436 EINRI
+436 EINKI
-441 EKELKKLVKELD
+441 EKELKNLIKELN
-453 KNEEVVSQETLIK
+453 KNEEIVSQETLIK

-477 EKNIAESK
+477 EKNITESK

-503 QKYYLDWLKREVKIK
+503 QKYYLNWLKREVKIK
-518 EDYEARKENIEIK
+518 ENYEARKENIEIK

-546 KVQEREKVKKIIKNI
+546 KVQERKKVQKIIKNI

-574 EKRQVSIKKWN
+574 EKRQVSIKKLN

>member
-17 YTPPTTHLDYIN
+17 YIPPTVHSDYIN
-29 RDEKYDKKED
+29 REKKYDKKKD
-39 LLFKEVMNLPEEFN
+39 LLFKEVRNLPEEFN

-78 SLPREFTPEENKKM
+78 SLPREFTPKENKKI
-92 VDGFCENLFGKEYV
+92 VDNFCENLFGKEYV
-106 YNYAIHNPKS
+106 YNYAMHNPKS
-116 FDGDMQPHVH
+116 FDGAMHPHVH

-131 RKIDDIKRDKDKYF
+131 RKIDDIKRDKNKYF

-151 NIEKGGWRKDK
+151 NVEKGGWRKDE

-324 KFLNENKKID
+324 EFLNENKKID

-546 KVQEREKVKKIIKNI
+546 KVQEREKVQKIIKNI

-574 EKRQVSIKKWN
+574 EKRQISIKKWN

-610 MEDMEVLD
+610 MEDIEVLD